1 MKKSLS
7 ELKAELAALEAELAA
22 LENPRMIKVR
32 SVMSGEEIEIAEG
45 TPRCCD
51 PSSELYWSM

>member
-1 MKKSLS
+1 MKSLA
-7 ELKAELAALEAELAA
+7 EMKAELAALQAELAA
-22 LENPRMIKVR
+22 LEKPKTRKAR
-32 SVMSGEEIEIAEG
+32 DARFGHEIEVEEG

>member
-1 MKKSLS
+1 MKSLS

-22 LENPRMIKVR
+22 LEKPKMVKVR
-32 SVMSGEEIEIAEG
+32 SLMSGKEVEIEEG
-45 TPRCCD
+45 SPLCCD